1 MRRIYMALKDVEAFR
16 YIVAPQLPGVL
27 IINTSAKPQ
36 TVAQLLRLPDGQLSA
51 NAIQH
56 LKEKALQRGNAER
69 AEEHNPLYYTPK
81 GAPHVN

>member
-1 MRRIYMALKDVEAFR
+1 MRRIYVALQGEEAFR
-16 YIVAPQLPGVL
+16 YIVSPQIPGVL

-36 TVAQLLRLPDGQLSA
+36 TVAQLLRLSDGQLSA

-56 LKEKALQRGNAER
+56 LKEKALQRGNAEK